1 MSVCVVGAPSLGDC
15 SPVIDAC
22 SGDSIVSMSKDLPAA
37 LFRHVFIMLIQRK
50 KERGRRGG
58 GGTIARHT

>member
-1 MSVCVVGAPSLGDC
+1 MYTSVCCAQSLGGC

-37 LFRHVFIMLIQRK
+37 LFHHVFIMLIQRK
-50 KERGRRGG
+50 KKRGRREEGG
-58 GGTIARHT
+58 R